1 MIEPIV
7 TTGQLDAY
15 LTGDPQS
22 ALDAA
27 TAAVRAYCGWHVAPS
42 QVETVTVD
50 ADGHTVLLPSLHVTA
65 VSSVTV
71 DDVLLE
77 AEAFDWSAAGILRL
91 TASACGFRKVTVVMT
106 HGYEDAPEVSEVI
119 LRAAARGTAT
129 SPGGGVS
136 PFPLNRAQVGQIGED
151 YAIPSSSSW
160 AGGSSLTD
168 ADRQILDRYKLPPR
182 P

>member
-27 TAAVRAYCGWHVAPS
+27 TAAVRAYCGWHVAPPAT
-42 QVETVTVD
+42 ETVAVD
-50 ADGHTVLLPSLHVTA
+50 ADGYTVLLPSLRITA

-71 DDVLLE
+71 DGAPLGAD
-77 AEAFDWSAAGILRL
+77 AFEWSAAGILRL
-91 TASACGFRKVTVVMT
+91 TASARGFRKVEVAMT
-106 HGYEDAPEVSEVI
+106 HGFDTAPDVAAVI
-119 LRAAARGTAT
+119 FAVAARAIA
-129 SPGGGVS
+129 SPSGVV
-136 PFPLNRAQVGQIGED
+136 RAQVGQVSETYTQTG
-151 YAIPSSSSW
+151 ANQ
-160 AGGSSLTD
+160 AGGVALLD
-168 ADRQILDRYKLPPR
+168 AEMATLDRYKLPPR

>member
-1 MIEPIV
+1 MTEPIV

-15 LTGDPQS
+15 LAGDPQA
-22 ALDAA
+22 ALDMA

-106 HGYEDAPEVSEVI
+106 HGYETVPEVAAII
-119 LRAAARGTAT
+119 LAVSARAIA
-129 SPGGGVS
+129 SPSGVV
-136 PFPLNRAQVGQIGED
+136 RAQVGQISETYSQTG
-151 YAIPSSSSW
+151 ANQ
-160 AGGSSLTD
+160 AGGVALLD
-168 ADRQILDRYKLPPR
+168 AEMATLDRYKLPPR